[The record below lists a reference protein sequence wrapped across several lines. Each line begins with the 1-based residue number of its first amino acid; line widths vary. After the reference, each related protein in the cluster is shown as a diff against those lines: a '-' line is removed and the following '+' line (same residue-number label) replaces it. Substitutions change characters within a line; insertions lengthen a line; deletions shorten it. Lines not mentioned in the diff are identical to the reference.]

1 MNIKILG
8 AGCTRCR
15 KLESIVRELVS
26 QNNVDAEIEKVSD
39 IQKMMNY
46 GIMATPGLVINE
58 KLKSSG
64 IIPKNEQILNWIR
77 EEINQ

>member
-8 AGCTRCR
+8 VGCSRCR

-26 QNNVDAEIEKVSD
+26 QNNIDAEIEKVSD
-39 IQKMMNY
+39 IQEMMSY
-46 GIMATPGLVINE
+46 RIIATPGLVINE

-64 IIPKNEQILNWIR
+64 VIPKNEQILNWIR